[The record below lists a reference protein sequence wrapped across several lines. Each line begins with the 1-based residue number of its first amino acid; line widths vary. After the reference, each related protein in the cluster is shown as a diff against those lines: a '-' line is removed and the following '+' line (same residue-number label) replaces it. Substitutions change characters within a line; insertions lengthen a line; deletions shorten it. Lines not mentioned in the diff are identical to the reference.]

1 MLIGFLETLKGVI
14 ERDRKY
20 SSANK
25 GRREEIIE
33 EHRAIVDAMA
43 AADVP
48 AAELAVSRHIRN
60 GLKYIEQKVTSPE

>member
-1 MLIGFLETLKGVI
+1 MI

-48 AAELAVSRHIRN
+48 AAELAVS
-60 GLKYIEQKVTSPE
+60 GTSEMG